1 MSENQQV
8 PLMITIPKECRDKLR
23 TMAAKNNLN
32 NLDKVTTA
40 SSLAKEIVCKYLDRL
55 EGEERRVQ

>member
-1 MSENQQV
+1 MSENPQV

-23 TMAAKNNLN
+23 TMAAKYNLK

-40 SSLAKEIVCKYLDRL
+40 SSLAKEIVCECLDKL
-55 EGEERRVQ
+55 EDEERGK